1 MCEESVDGI
10 KRFMEENK
18 EFMENTIVQGFLREK
33 DHFKLF
39 AEAVCNPSK
48 ENKDNLDEA
57 FRKYYFTIRFTS
69 YISSSIHFSALNFHK
84 KQRLYASRFPLL
96 LDAETEGT
104 IAHKDRIEDLGANLE
119 TYAEREGIRE
129 SISEY
134 IADPLLY
141 DAIQSLSDSQKT
153 VLYFAYIKK
162 LNDTE
167 IAEVIQKSQQYVSKS
182 HQNALKRIYSY
193 MAQKKEE
200 YRG

>member
-10 KRFMEENK
+10 KKFMEENK

-33 DHFKLF
+33 GHFKLF

-57 FRKYYFTIRFTS
+57 FKKYYFTIRFTS

-96 LDAETEGT
+96 LDAETDGGT
-104 IAHKDRIEDLGANLE
+104 AYKDQIEDFGANLE
-119 TYAEREGIRE
+119 TYTEREGIRE

-167 IAEVIQKSQQYVSKS
+167 IADVIQKSQQYVSKA
-182 HQNALKRIYSY
+182 HKNALKRIYSY